1 MAFDKHCIYS
11 YEYLG
16 MFTCA
21 APEEGFV
28 LDSVYCNGL
37 EEHPGDQ
44 ERGGTREWSGGV
56 RYHWVAGNNEGDDC
70 LDADEIC
77 L

>member
-21 APEEGFV
+21 APEEGLV

-44 ERGGTREWSGGV
+44 EERGGTRE
-56 RYHWVAGNNEGDDC
+56 
-70 LDADEIC
+70 
-77 L
+77 